1 MSQDT
6 TPRVSFVFLYS
17 CEQSIEPFS
26 LGSCFCNK
34 PRIMVSLAVRVHPDC
49 CTLKRREAKN
59 LLGTPRGTIC
69 LAVHFDS
76 SSIKWP
82 LVIEAFYLEVV
93 LPGLLTILDYL
104 RPAWG
109 LQVTVLYLQGL
120 CYLASPPTGTSLGQI
135 PRAGGALGQI
145 PQLAFL
151 QTHNHIPF

>member
-1 MSQDT
+1 M
-6 TPRVSFVFLYS
+6 
-17 CEQSIEPFS
+17 
-26 LGSCFCNK
+26 
-34 PRIMVSLAVRVHPDC
+34 
-49 CTLKRREAKN
+49 
-59 LLGTPRGTIC
+59 
-69 LAVHFDS
+69 
-76 SSIKWP
+76 
-82 LVIEAFYLEVV
+82 IEAFYLEVV

>member
-6 TPRVSFVFLYS
+6 TPRVSFVFLYL

-34 PRIMVSLAVRVHPDC
+34 PRIMVYLAVRVHPDC

-82 LVIEAFYLEVV
+82 LVIEVFYLEVV

-104 RPAWG
+104 RPVWG
-109 LQVTVLYLQGL
+109 LPVN
-120 CYLASPPTGTSLGQI
+120 SPLSTRALLLSISTHRHFPGSDSTS
-135 PRAGGALGQI
+135 RRSFGADSSVGFFAN
-145 PQLAFL
+145 P
-151 QTHNHIPF
+151 